1 VSDSISPSD
10 AEKLIN
16 RGISLTNNSVK
27 ANSKRKINQ
36 LSPNSVNINKEK
48 EKERSKKRRIEKK
61 NKLINAETQI
71 NQPVYNIEFE
81 GNIRNINALTVI
93 QLRTLL
99 KQKKINTYG
108 SKAELLERLASVTLS
123 FYQKYYSILL
133 NR

>member
-1 VSDSISPSD
+1 MSDSISPSD

-27 ANSKRKINQ
+27 AKSKRKINQ

-48 EKERSKKRRIEKK
+48 ERSKKRRIDKK
-61 NKLINAETQI
+61 NKLINTEPQI

-93 QLRTLL
+93 QLRSLL

>member
-48 EKERSKKRRIEKK
+48 ERSKKRRIDKK
-61 NKLINAETQI
+61 NKLINAEPQI

-99 KQKKINTYG
+99 KQKK
-108 SKAELLERLASVTLS
+108 
-123 FYQKYYSILL
+123 
-133 NR
+133 

>member
-48 EKERSKKRRIEKK
+48 ERSKKRRIDKK
-61 NKLINAETQI
+61 NKLINAEPQI

-133 NR
+133 NK

>member
-48 EKERSKKRRIEKK
+48 EKERSKTKK
-61 NKLINAETQI
+61 WYFNNK
-71 NQPVYNIEFE
+71 
-81 GNIRNINALTVI
+81 
-93 QLRTLL
+93 
-99 KQKKINTYG
+99 
-108 SKAELLERLASVTLS
+108 
-123 FYQKYYSILL
+123 
-133 NR
+133 